1 MDSILV
7 LVFMKF
13 AHPWKDIL
21 FGQLK
26 ETKEAQTIE
35 STDIQEEQSKIQVIF
50 NLLFKN
56 SLA

>member
-7 LVFMKF
+7 VVFMKF

-26 ETKEAQTIE
+26 ETKEAQKIE
-35 STDIQEEQSKIQVIF
+35 STYIQEEQSKIQVRF
-50 NLLFKN
+50 YLLYKN
-56 SLA
+56 R

>member
-35 STDIQEEQSKIQVIF
+35 STDIQEEQSKIQVKKQIKY
-50 NLLFKN
+50 L
-56 SLA
+56 

>member
-1 MDSILV
+1 
-7 LVFMKF
+7 MKF